1 MCVCVCVCECVS
13 LCVCV
18 SVRACM
24 CVRLFQPICSV
35 GKVKVI
41 PIVWGRKG
49 VLFRDVI
56 LILKLNKLRRLGLK
70 KEGSLAVLMSCT
82 W

>member
-1 MCVCVCVCECVS
+1 MHACVLDS
-13 LCVCV
+13 SNPYALWA
-18 SVRACM
+18 R
-24 CVRLFQPICSV
+24 
-35 GKVKVI
+35 VKVI